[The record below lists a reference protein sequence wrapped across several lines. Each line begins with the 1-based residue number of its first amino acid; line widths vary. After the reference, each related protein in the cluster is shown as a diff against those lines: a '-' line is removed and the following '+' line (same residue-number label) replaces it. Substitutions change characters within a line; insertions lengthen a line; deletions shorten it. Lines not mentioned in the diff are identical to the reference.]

1 MEKKYIDYNNS
12 YGNLKVNRKMYN
24 KKTKLKS
31 NKKGN
36 IIGILSKQLK
46 KQNISFEKDKLFSS
60 LK

>member
-1 MEKKYIDYNNS
+1 
-12 YGNLKVNRKMYN
+12 MYN
-24 KKTKLKS
+24 KKTKLRS
-31 NKKGN
+31 EKKGP